1 MIRTDFMIFL
11 VDDDPS
17 TLGALSSIATAHGY
31 LSETFSSAREF
42 LAGHDPLRSGCAVIN
57 IALPDLDGFE
67 LQRRLSVQHAER
79 PIIFIAGAADIP
91 TSVRAMRAG
100 AIDFFIKPIGDKD
113 LWAAVER
120 AQKAETKALQIR
132 AELASAR
139 LLLATLTPRE
149 RQVLPYVVAGKRN
162 REIADELGV
171 VEKTIKVHR
180 GRMMMKLEVR
190 TVQDLVRLADRAGIA
205 PQKGPGTADLGPV
218 VGVGTR
224 SITLLG
230 ISGHRDELR
239 GRSP

>member
-11 VDDDPS
+11 VDDDPG

-31 LSETFSSAREF
+31 PSETFSSAREF
-42 LAGHDPLRSGCAVIN
+42 FAGHDPLRGGCAVIN
-57 IALPDLDGFE
+57 IVLPDLDGFE
-67 LQRRLSVQHAER
+67 LQKRLSAQNAER

-100 AIDFFIKPIGDKD
+100 AIDFLIKPIGEKD

-120 AQKAETKALQIR
+120 AQNAESKALRIR
-132 AELASAR
+132 GELASAHH
-139 LLLATLTPRE
+139 LLATLTPRE

-162 REIADELGV
+162 KEIADELGV

-180 GRMMMKLEVR
+180 GRMMTKLEVR

-205 PQKGPGTADLGPV
+205 PQKGPGTVDLAPLI
-218 VGVGTR
+218 GVR
-224 SITLLG
+224 ARPITPPG
-230 ISGHRDELR
+230 MSQRRDELR
-239 GRSP
+239 GRGP